1 METSTRIQLVKAPCP
16 KCGKEVRLPART
28 LIGEVFD
35 CKSCQGQLEVAS
47 LHPLFLEPLAKIEED
62 EEDFRSGRA

>member
-1 METSTRIQLVKAPCP
+1 MTSTKIKLVNAACP

-35 CKSCQGQLEVAS
+35 CKACHGQLEVAS
-47 LHPLFLEPLAKIEED
+47 LQPLFLEPLAKIEED
-62 EEDFRSGRA
+62 EEDFKSGWI